1 MSQPALTLM
10 DPLRW
15 QKIKSLL
22 EIAIE
27 MPAELRTDF
36 LAHSCNGDES
46 IVEEVN
52 ELLRF
57 ETNGD
62 DPLEELSFSSPHSA
76 PRSLAGT
83 EIGRYRII
91 TELGAGGM
99 GTVFLAER
107 SDGEFEQRVAIKIIN
122 TGLNSVELLRRFRNE
137 RQILATL
144 DHPNIAHLIDG
155 GTTADGQPYLVM
167 EYIDGSS
174 IIEFANA
181 RSLSVDERLDLFRE
195 VCSAVSFA
203 HQKLVIHRDLKPSN
217 VFVTSDGTVKLLD
230 FGIAKLL
237 NNDTGNETRTQAF
250 AFTPEYAS
258 PEQVRGEPLS
268 TATDIYSLGVILF
281 ELLTGSRPFELTD
294 KNIAEMIRTLT
305 ETAPPTP
312 SAVTGRETAAITSA
326 NGNQLKGDLDNIVLM
341 ALRKEPSRRY
351 LSVEQFSEDIR
362 RHFRGL
368 PVSATKDTW
377 NYRSGKF
384 LRRHKVGVV
393 AAVLVLVTLTAG
405 LAATIYQARIASA
418 ERAKAERR
426 FNDVRQFANSFMF
439 EINEQI
445 MSSPIKAREL
455 LVQRA
460 LEYLDRLAAESFND
474 VELESELAT
483 AYEKIGDVQ
492 SELFKPSSGKTSEAL
507 FSQQKA
513 LSLRENIF
521 GNQPSTAA
529 AMAVS
534 DSRIKVG
541 DILVAIGRLAEASEN
556 YSAGNELLRSQS
568 GQTNSEFR
576 NQQARLLARLGQT
589 SVRSGSLGEA
599 LRYYEESLAIY
610 RSLMADEPENKKYRR
625 NFGIISSYRGFVKLE
640 TGRTAEGVED
650 YGTMLRTERE
660 FLSKDESDIVSRG
673 YVSGA
678 LVWYAVALSQNG
690 QIAESI
696 RHFNEGIR
704 IQEAI
709 LAADPGNL
717 GEEYGLADCRLEFGK
732 ALVRNRLF
740 RESIDPLQKALAGY
754 KKVSEQDK
762 ENLMNRHRVANT
774 QRFLADAQFQTGGKV
789 KAVEN
794 YEQAHAVFK
803 ELTASD
809 PGNVDWQ
816 QDLAMTYQRLGECA
830 LDNGDKAAALANF
843 ETARPI
849 FENLSAKS
857 PENLHRQNELVIIRS
872 NIARLKDVS

>member
-1 MSQPALTLM
+1 M
-10 DPLRW
+10 
-15 QKIKSLL
+15 
-22 EIAIE
+22 
-27 MPAELRTDF
+27 
-36 LAHSCNGDES
+36 
-46 IVEEVN
+46 N

-57 ETNGD
+57 ETDGS
-62 DPLEELSFSSPHSA
+62 DPLEDLAFTSPDPKHNS
-76 PRSLAGT
+76 RVGT
-83 EIGRYRII
+83 EVGRYRILG
-91 TELGAGGM
+91 ELGAGGM

-122 TGLNSVELLRRFRNE
+122 SSVSSAELLRRFRNE

-155 GTTADGQPYLVM
+155 GTTGDGQPYLVM
-167 EYIDGSS
+167 EYIEGSS
-174 IIEFANA
+174 IIEFVAAKN
-181 RSLSVDERLDLFRE
+181 LSIDERLDLFRE

-217 VFVTSDGTVKLLD
+217 VFVTLDGTVKLLD

-237 NNDTGNETRTQAF
+237 NSDSGNETRTQAF

-258 PEQVRGEPLS
+258 PEQVRGESLS

-281 ELLTGSRPFELTD
+281 ELLTGTRPFELAD
-294 KNIAEMIRTLT
+294 KNIAEIIRTLT
-305 ETAPPTP
+305 ESAPPTP
-312 SAVTGRETAAITSA
+312 SAREQIPGSA
-326 NGNQLKGDLDNIVLM
+326 NKLKGDLDHIVLM
-341 ALRKEPSRRY
+341 ALRKEPERRY

-362 RHFRGL
+362 RYFRGL
-368 PVSATKDTW
+368 PVLATQDTW

-384 LRRHKVGVV
+384 IQRHKVGVV
-393 AAVLVLVTLTAG
+393 AAIVIFFTLTAG
-405 LAATIYQARIASA
+405 LAATIYQARIASS

-460 LEYLDRLAAESFND
+460 LEYLDRLAAESSKD

-521 GNQPSTAA
+521 RTQPSMAG

-541 DILVAIGRLAEASEN
+541 DVLVAIGRLAEASEN
-556 YSAGNELLRSQS
+556 YSAGIDLLRSQS
-568 GQTNSEFR
+568 GQTSSEFR
-576 NQQARLLARLGQT
+576 NQEARLLARLGQT

-599 LRYYEESLAIY
+599 LRYYEEALAIY
-610 RSLMADEPENKKYRR
+610 SSLMADEPENKKYRR

-732 ALVRNRLF
+732 ALVRNKLF

-762 ENLMNRHRVANT
+762 ENLMNRHRIANT
-774 QRFLADAQFQTGGKV
+774 QRFLADAQFQTGVKA

-809 PGNVDWQ
+809 PENVDWQ

-830 LDNGDKAAALANF
+830 LDADRTAARTQFEAAL
-843 ETARPI
+843 PI
-849 FENLSAKS
+849 FEKLATKS
-857 PENLHRQNELVIIRS
+857 PENIKRQNELATIRS
-872 NIARLKDVS
+872 RIAEL

>member
-1 MSQPALTLM
+1 MNLM
-10 DPLRW
+10 DASRW
-15 QKIKSLL
+15 QKVKSLL
-22 EIAIE
+22 EVAIDT
-27 MPAELRTDF
+27 PAEQREVF
-36 LAHSCNGDES
+36 LARSCAGDQS
-46 IVEEVN
+46 LIDEVN

-57 ETNGD
+57 ETDGT
-62 DPLEELSFSSPHSA
+62 DPLEDIAFSSLPNERTS
-76 PRSLAGT
+76 RIGT

-91 TELGAGGM
+91 DEIGAGGM

-122 TGLNSVELLRRFRNE
+122 SAVGSAELLRRFRNE

-155 GTTADGQPYLVM
+155 GTTGDGQPYLVM
-167 EYIDGSS
+167 EYIEGAS

-181 RSLSVDERLDLFRE
+181 KNLSIDERLDLFRE

-217 VFVTSDGTVKLLD
+217 VFVTSDCTVKLLD

-237 NNDTGNETRTQAF
+237 KSDGGNETRTQAF

-281 ELLTGSRPFELTD
+281 ELLTGSRPFELND

-305 ETAPPTP
+305 ESAPPTP
-312 SAVTGRETAAITSA
+312 SAVTGRGSSDVVL
-326 NGNQLKGDLDNIVLM
+326 NKGPRLKGDLDSIVLM

-362 RHFRGL
+362 RHFKRL

-377 NYRSGKF
+377 NYRTGKF
-384 LRRHKVGVV
+384 VRRHKVGVV
-393 AAVLVLVTLTAG
+393 AAVIILITLMGG
-405 LAATIYQARIASA
+405 LAATMYQARIASV

-460 LEYLDRLAAESFND
+460 IEYLDRLAAESSD
-474 VELESELAT
+474 DTELESELAT

-507 FSQQKA
+507 TSHQKA
-513 LSLRENIF
+513 LGLRENLF
-521 GNQPSTAA
+521 RSDPSTARA
-529 AMAVS
+529 IAVS
-534 DSRIKVG
+534 DSRMKIG
-541 DILVAIGRLAEASEN
+541 DILVAIGRLAEAREN
-556 YSAGNELLRSQS
+556 YSKGNELLASQAAS
-568 GQTNSEFR
+568 SNSEFR
-576 NQQARLLARLGQT
+576 HQQARLLARLGQT
-589 SVRSGSLGEA
+589 SVRSGALSEA
-599 LRYYEESLAIY
+599 LRYYEDSLALY
-610 RSLMADEPENKKYRR
+610 RVLMAENPENTKYRR
-625 NFGIISSYRGFVKLE
+625 NFGIISSFRGFVNIE
-640 TGRTAEGVED
+640 TGQTAEGLKD
-650 YGTMLRTERE
+650 YGTLLAIERE
-660 FLSKDESDIVSRG
+660 ILAKDESDNVSRG
-673 YVSGA
+673 VVSGA
-678 LVWYAVALSQNG
+678 LVWYAVALSEDG

-696 RHFNEGIR
+696 KHFSEGIKM
-704 IQEAI
+704 QEAI

-732 ALVRNRLF
+732 AMVRNRLF
-740 RESIDPLQKALAGY
+740 RESIDPLEKALVGY
-754 KKVSEQDK
+754 RKVSEQDRQ
-762 ENLMNRHRVANT
+762 NLMNRHRIANA
-774 QRFLADAQFQTGGKV
+774 QRFLADALFQTGSKP
-789 KAVEN
+789 KAREH
-794 YEQAHAVFK
+794 YEQAHAAFK

-809 PGNVDWQ
+809 PENVDWQ
-816 QDLAMTYQRLGECA
+816 QDLAMSYQRLGEAA
-830 LDNGDKAAALANF
+830 LDNRDRIAARIQF
-843 ETARPI
+843 ETALPI
-849 FENLSAKS
+849 FENLAARS
-857 PENLHRQNELVIIRS
+857 PDNIKRRNELATIRS
-872 NIARLKDVS
+872 LVAEM